1 MSYDQS
7 RTQMALWAIM
17 AAPLIMSTDLRT
29 IRQEFKDILLNQD
42 VIKINQDPLGIQ
54 GRRVKQIKVYFYLV
68 IQIIDKRN
76 RLHYI
81 SRNQV

>member
-1 MSYDQS
+1 
-7 RTQMALWAIM
+7 MALWAIM

-68 IQIIDKRN
+68 IQIIDKTN
-76 RLHYI
+76 
-81 SRNQV
+81 

>member
-68 IQIIDKRN
+68 IQIIDKTN
-76 RLHYI
+76 RLYY
-81 SRNQV
+81 

>member
-1 MSYDQS
+1 
-7 RTQMALWAIM
+7 MALWAIM

-68 IQIIDKRN
+68 IQIIDKTN
-76 RLHYI
+76 RLTQ
-81 SRNQV
+81 NQSMSSSIFI

>member
-68 IQIIDKRN
+68 IQIVDRTN
-76 RLHYI
+76 RLY
-81 SRNQV
+81 

>member
-1 MSYDQS
+1 
-7 RTQMALWAIM
+7 MALWAIM

-54 GRRVKQIKVYFYLV
+54 GRRVKQIKVYFHLV
-68 IQIIDKRN
+68 IQIIDKTN
-76 RLHYI
+76 RLYYRITQNYI
-81 SRNQV
+81 LV

>member
-68 IQIIDKRN
+68 IQIIDKTN
-76 RLHYI
+76 RLYYRI
-81 SRNQV
+81 

>member
-68 IQIIDKRN
+68 IQIIDKTN
-76 RLHYI
+76 
-81 SRNQV
+81 

>member
-1 MSYDQS
+1 
-7 RTQMALWAIM
+7 MALWAIM

>member
-1 MSYDQS
+1 
-7 RTQMALWAIM
+7 MALWAIM

-68 IQIIDKRN
+68 IQIIDKTN
-76 RLHYI
+76 RLYYTMH
-81 SRNQV
+81 

>member
-42 VIKINQDPLGIQ
+42 VIKIDQDPLGIQ
-54 GRRVKQIKVYFYLV
+54 GRRVKQIKVNFNLV
-68 IQIIDKRN
+68 IQIIHDTN
-76 RLHYI
+76 RL
-81 SRNQV
+81 

>member
-68 IQIIDKRN
+68 IQIIDKTN
-76 RLHYI
+76 RLY
-81 SRNQV
+81 

>member
-1 MSYDQS
+1 
-7 RTQMALWAIM
+7 MALWAIM

-29 IRQEFKDILLNQD
+29 IRQEFKDILLSQD

-68 IQIIDKRN
+68 IQIIDKTN
-76 RLHYI
+76 RLY
-81 SRNQV
+81 

>member
-29 IRQEFKDILLNQD
+29 IRQEFKDILLSQD

-68 IQIIDKRN
+68 IQIIDKTN
-76 RLHYI
+76 RLNP
-81 SRNQV
+81 SG